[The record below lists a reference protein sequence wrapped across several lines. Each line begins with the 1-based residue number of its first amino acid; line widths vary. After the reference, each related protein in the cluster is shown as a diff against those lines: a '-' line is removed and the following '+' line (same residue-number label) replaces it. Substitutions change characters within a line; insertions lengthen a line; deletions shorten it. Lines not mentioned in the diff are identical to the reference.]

1 MKLMPLLAVIT
12 FTLLASVSV
21 RAATYSYPSEK
32 DAWFTL
38 EISDA
43 WHPKVTDGT
52 LEASAP
58 KDAAYVAFWV
68 LKDEVDFKNL
78 EKDLDEVLKDSV
90 IEPKVGEPAVKKING
105 IEFTRF
111 VGTGKDRKEKTP
123 VTFEVWMFAPKE
135 GKAGVLYFDYDSD
148 ATPDMIKS
156 LAAMI
161 DSIKLKK

>member
-1 MKLMPLLAVIT
+1 MKLTHLIAAIT
-12 FTLLASVSV
+12 LTLLASVSV
-21 RAATYSYPSEK
+21 HAATYSYPSEK
-32 DAWFTL
+32 DAWFTMD
-38 EISDA
+38 IPDA
-43 WHPKVTDGT
+43 WNPKVTDGT
-52 LEASAP
+52 LEATAP

-90 IEPKVGEPAVKKING
+90 VEPKVGKPAVKKING

-135 GKAGVLYFDYDSD
+135 GKAGVLYFDYDTD
-148 ATPDMIKS
+148 ATPEMIKG

-161 DSIKLKK
+161 DSIKKK